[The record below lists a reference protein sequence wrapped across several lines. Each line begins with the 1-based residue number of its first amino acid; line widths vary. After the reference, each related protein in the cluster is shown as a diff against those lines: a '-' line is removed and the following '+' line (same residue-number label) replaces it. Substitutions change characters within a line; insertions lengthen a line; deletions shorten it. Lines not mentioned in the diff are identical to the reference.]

1 MGKVLICCLQEGFIY
16 PTATICCLPHLVW
29 GKKKK
34 RNIREV
40 RKEVGRALP
49 SAMLHPVLSKSA
61 GCKVHH
67 FWEEDQ
73 AQKEYFLQ
81 YAFIETCTETSLED
95 DL

>member
-1 MGKVLICCLQEGFIY
+1 M
-16 PTATICCLPHLVW
+16 
-29 GKKKK
+29 
-34 RNIREV
+34 
-40 RKEVGRALP
+40 GRALP